1 MDLLVFGPLMM
12 AQTKMLKI
20 ALVIRTMG
28 FLIMEQKLAKQ
39 VNLGTLLL
47 LNPNKLWLFLLRKVW
62 IVLQTK

>member
-47 LNPNKLWLFLLRKVW
+47 LNPNKL
-62 IVLQTK
+62 

>member
-1 MDLLVFGPLMM
+1 MDLLVFGSLMM

-47 LNPNKLWLFLLRKVW
+47 LNPNKL
-62 IVLQTK
+62 